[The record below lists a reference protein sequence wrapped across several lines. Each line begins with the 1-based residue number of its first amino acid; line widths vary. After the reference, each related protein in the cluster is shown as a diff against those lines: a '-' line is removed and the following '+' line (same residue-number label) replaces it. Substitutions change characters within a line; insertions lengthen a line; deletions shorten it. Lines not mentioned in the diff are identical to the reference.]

1 MPSSISRE
9 TFQGM
14 ETGSKLD
21 VLFDYTLAMCDD
33 IQALKKRKKIDTVIS
48 GGMGFVG
55 GFTAMLAK
63 VVFWK

>member
-1 MPSSISRE
+1 MSSSISRE

-14 ETGSKLD
+14 ETDSKLD
-21 VLFDYTLAMCDD
+21 VLFDYSLTMCED

>member
-1 MPSSISRE
+1 MSSSISRE

-21 VLFDYTLAMCDD
+21 VLFDYSLTMCED

-63 VVFWK
+63 MVFWK

>member
-1 MPSSISRE
+1 MSNSISRE

-14 ETGSKLD
+14 EWDSKLD
-21 VLFDYTLAMCDD
+21 VLFDYSVAMCED
-33 IQALKKRKKIDTVIS
+33 IKVLKKRRKLDTMFS

-55 GFTAMLAK
+55 GFTAVLAK

>member
-1 MPSSISRE
+1 MSNSISRE

-14 ETGSKLD
+14 ETDSKLD
-21 VLFDYTLAMCDD
+21 VLFDYSLTMCED
-33 IQALKKRKKIDTVIS
+33 IKVLKKRRKLDTMFS

-55 GFTAMLAK
+55 GFTAVLAK

>member
-1 MPSSISRE
+1 MSNSISRE

-14 ETGSKLD
+14 ETDSKLD